1 MTRED
6 TEKLIISILE
16 KGPNTPENIWN
27 EIKKYEN
34 LARPT
39 FYRYWRKLK
48 NQGIIRELTKNEM
61 NEYSL
66 RYSKKRKYYILT
78 GYSIEEKKGILL
90 EALNSVNIKNIDI
103 LLGEIENY
111 LNFLNKPSEYME
123 FLEFYGKM
131 KEILDLQSFENN
143 LMKYD
148 DYFIIVVNNLISKYK
163 NSRESKI
170 NPFEE
175 SYMKAVE
182 VASQLFED
190 FLNLFNKGANQ
201 PEIIFP
207 IFDMLYEMNKLTPY
221 KLTPNYFLTNKREQV
236 PVESLLTELEKR
248 EKIAENVIKKIL
260 VHYLKY
266 DEKNLKDNLKFIKEK
281 SKFHYKKYL
290 ENNSPRDKM
299 LSDIYDQIL
308 KEFKYYG

>member
-1 MTRED
+1 SKKD
-6 TEKLIISILE
+6 IKNLIVSILE
-16 KGPNTPENIWN
+16 KGPSTPENILK

-66 RYSKKRKYYILT
+66 RYSKKRKYYILM
-78 GYSIEEKKGILL
+78 GYSIEEKKGILFETL
-90 EALNSVNIKNIDI
+90 KSVNINNVNT
-103 LLGEIENY
+103 LLTEIGNY

-190 FLNLFNKGANQ
+190 FL
-201 PEIIFP
+201 
-207 IFDMLYEMNKLTPY
+207 
-221 KLTPNYFLTNKREQV
+221 
-236 PVESLLTELEKR
+236 
-248 EKIAENVIKKIL
+248 
-260 VHYLKY
+260 
-266 DEKNLKDNLKFIKEK
+266 
-281 SKFHYKKYL
+281 
-290 ENNSPRDKM
+290 
-299 LSDIYDQIL
+299 
-308 KEFKYYG
+308 